1 MSSKMG
7 MIKKPRIVGLVV
19 CITSFIFL
27 SSCASF
33 HVTIPNSVP
42 IQLAHQKDIY
52 VEKNMHAFLWGL
64 MLDPQLFSAECKG
77 QGINDVVIDHN
88 LAHSF
93 VGVISL
99 GLWMPTKVRFRCKA
113 PPIRRGVIPTPQ
125 NN

>member
-1 MSSKMG
+1 MSYKMG
-7 MIKKPRIVGLVV
+7 MIKKPRIVGLVL

-27 SSCASF
+27 TGCASF
-33 HVTIPNSVP
+33 HITIPDSDP
-42 IQLAHQKDIY
+42 IRLAHQKDIY

-64 MLDPQLFSAECKG
+64 MLDPQLFSAECEG

-93 VGVISL
+93 AGVISL

-113 PPIRRGVIPTPQ
+113 PPVRPGGVIPTP
-125 NN
+125 